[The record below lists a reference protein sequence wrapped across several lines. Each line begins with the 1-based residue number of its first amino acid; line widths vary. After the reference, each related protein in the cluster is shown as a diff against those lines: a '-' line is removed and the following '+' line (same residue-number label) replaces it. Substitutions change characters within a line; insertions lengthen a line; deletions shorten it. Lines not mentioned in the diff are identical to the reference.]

1 MRDEVI
7 RRCELLIQNRDTMN
21 EAFKWGNTLLNLSA
35 AYMITSKEKRTD
47 VAKLKQCKEL
57 IKEKT
62 STFSKF
68 KGNANCA
75 ITTMLAVSPN
85 AELLLV
91 DGMRV
96 HEMLKAKLRDSAYL
110 PMAAMS
116 IARLVSLERQEE
128 TVAKTKEIYDR
139 IKTEHPFLTS
149 AEDSSFCALL
159 ALSEKSVEELVTEAE
174 RCYRF
179 LTEHTRYPKNSVQ
192 SLSHVLALYDGK
204 AEEKCEKVMA
214 MYETLK
220 ACGLKYGTNY
230 ELPMLGILAMTNHD
244 YEALAE
250 ELTEVSVWLSKQKG
264 FGFWGYVSV
273 RQRRMLAGMLLQ
285 ESKEQNEVSETA
297 LIQSSIATVV
307 AQQAAMISV
316 MAASSAATVTAANS

>member
-1 MRDEVI
+1 MRDEVR

-21 EAFKWGNTLLNLSA
+21 EAFKWGNSLLNLSA
-35 AYMITSKEKRTD
+35 AYMITSKERRTD
-47 VAKLKQCKEL
+47 VATLKQCKDL

-62 STFSKF
+62 STFSNF

-75 ITTMLAVSPN
+75 ITAMLAVSLN
-85 AELLLV
+85 AELLLA

-96 HEMLKAKLRDSAYL
+96 HEMFKTKLRDSAYL
-110 PMAAMS
+110 PMASMS
-116 IARLVSLERQEE
+116 VARLVSLERQEE
-128 TVAKTKEIYDR
+128 IVDKTKEIYDR
-139 IKTEHPFLTS
+139 IKKEHPFLTS

-174 RCYRF
+174 ACYRF
-179 LTEHTRYPKNSVQ
+179 LTEHTRYQKNSVQ
-192 SLSHVLALYDGK
+192 SLSHVLALYDGT
-204 AEEKCEKVMA
+204 AEEKCEKVMEL
-214 MYETLK
+214 YETLK

-230 ELPMLGILAMTNHD
+230 ELPMLGILAMTNKN

-250 ELTEVSVWLSKQKG
+250 ELAEVSTWLSKQKG

-273 RQRRMLAGMLLQ
+273 RQRLMFAGMLLQ
-285 ESKEQNEVSETA
+285 EREEQNAVSETA

-307 AQQAAMISV
+307 AQQAAMISI
-316 MAASSAATVTAANS
+316 MAASSAAAASVASS

>member
-1 MRDEVI
+1 MRDEVR

-21 EAFKWGNTLLNLSA
+21 EAFKWGNSLLNLSA

-47 VAKLKQCKEL
+47 VAMLKQCKAL

-62 STFSKF
+62 GMFSNF

-75 ITTMLAVSPN
+75 VTALLAVSPD
-85 AELLLV
+85 AELLLA

-96 HEMLKAKLRDSAYL
+96 HEMMKAKLRDSAYL

-128 TVAKTKEIYDR
+128 VVAKTKEIYDR

-149 AEDSSFCALL
+149 VEDSSFCALL
-159 ALSEKSVEELVTEAE
+159 ALSEKSVEELVAEAE
-174 RCYRF
+174 ACYRF

-204 AEEKCEKVMA
+204 PEEKCGKVIGL
-214 MYETLK
+214 YDTLK

-230 ELPMLGILAMTNHD
+230 ELPVLGILAMISNN

-250 ELTEVSVWLSKQKG
+250 ELTEVSTWLSKQKG
-264 FGFWGYVSV
+264 FGLWGSVSV
-273 RQRRMLAGMLLQ
+273 RQRLMFAGMLLQ
-285 ESKEQNEVSETA
+285 EQEGQKEVSETA

-316 MAASSAATVTAANS
+316 MAATSAAATSASS

>member
-1 MRDEVI
+1 MRDEVR
-7 RRCELLIQNRDTMN
+7 RRCELLIQNRDTLN
-21 EAFKWGNTLLNLSA
+21 EAFKWGNSLLHLSA
-35 AYMITSKEKRTD
+35 SYMITSKEKRTN

-57 IKEKT
+57 IKGKT
-62 STFSKF
+62 STFSNF

-75 ITTMLAVSPN
+75 ITAMLAVSPD
-85 AELLLV
+85 AEMLLA

-96 HEMLKAKLRDSAYL
+96 HEMLKGQLRDSAYL

-128 TVAKTKEIYDR
+128 IVAKTKEIYDR
-139 IKTEHPFLTS
+139 IKKEHPYLTS
-149 AEDSSFCALL
+149 AEDCSFCALL
-159 ALSEKSVEELVTEAE
+159 ALSGKNAEELVTEAE
-174 RCYRF
+174 RCYGF

-204 AEEKCEKVMA
+204 AEEKCEKVMGL
-214 MYETLK
+214 YDTLK
-220 ACGLKYGTNY
+220 ARGLKYGTNY
-230 ELPMLGILAMTNHD
+230 ELPMLGILAMTNLD

-250 ELTEVSVWLSKQKG
+250 ELSEVSAWLSKQKG

-273 RQRRMLAGMLLQ
+273 RQRLMFAGMLLQ
-285 ESKEQNEVSETA
+285 EGENEVSETA

-316 MAASSAATVTAANS
+316 MAASSAAAVTAANS

>member
-1 MRDEVI
+1 MRDEVR

-21 EAFKWGNTLLNLSA
+21 AAFKWGNSLLNLSA
-35 AYMITSKEKRTD
+35 AYMITAKEKRTD
-47 VAKLKQCKEL
+47 VTTLKQCKDL

-62 STFSKF
+62 STFSNF

-75 ITTMLAVSPN
+75 ITAMLAVSPN
-85 AELLLV
+85 ADLLLA
-91 DGMRV
+91 DGMRI
-96 HEMLKAKLRDSAYL
+96 HEMLKTKLRDSAYL

-128 TVAKTKEIYDR
+128 IVSKTKEIYDR
-139 IKTEHPFLTS
+139 IKKEHPFLTS

-174 RCYRF
+174 ACYRF

-192 SLSHVLALYDGK
+192 SLSHVLALYDGTV
-204 AEEKCEKVMA
+204 EEKCEKVMA
-214 MYETLK
+214 LYETLK

-230 ELPMLGILAMTNHD
+230 ELPMLGILAMTSNN
-244 YEALAE
+244 YEELAE
-250 ELTEVSVWLSKQKG
+250 EMIEVSTWLSKQKG
-264 FGFWGYVSV
+264 FGLWGYVSV
-273 RQRRMLAGMLLQ
+273 RQRLMLAGMLLQ
-285 ESKEQNEVSETA
+285 EQEGQNEVSETA

-307 AQQAAMISV
+307 AQQAAMLAI
-316 MAASSAATVTAANS
+316 MMSSTAAATSAANS

>member
-1 MRDEVI
+1 MRDEVR
-7 RRCELLIQNRDTMN
+7 RRCELLIQNRDTLN
-21 EAFKWGNTLLNLSA
+21 EAFKWGNGLLNLSA
-35 AYMITSKEKRTD
+35 AYMITAKDKQTD
-47 VAKLKQCKEL
+47 VARLKQCKDL
-57 IKEKT
+57 VKAKT
-62 STFSKF
+62 SMFSSLT
-68 KGNANCA
+68 GNAPCA
-75 ITTMLAVSPN
+75 ITAMLAVSPD
-85 AELLLV
+85 AELLLA

-116 IARLVSLERQEE
+116 VARLVPLERQEE
-128 TVAKTKEIYDR
+128 VVTKTKEIYDR
-139 IKTEHPFLTS
+139 IKKEHPFLTS

-174 RCYRF
+174 CCYRF

-192 SLSHVLALYDGK
+192 SLSHVLALYEGD
-204 AEEKCEKVMA
+204 AEEKCKKVMEL
-214 MYETLK
+214 YDTLK

-250 ELTEVSVWLSKQKG
+250 EMTEVSTWLSKQKG
-264 FGFWGYVSV
+264 FGFWGYVTV
-273 RQRRMLAGMLLQ
+273 KQRLMLAGMLLQ
-285 ESKEQNEVSETA
+285 EQERNEVTETA
-297 LIQSSIATVV
+297 LLQSSIATVV

-316 MAASSAATVTAANS
+316 MAASTAAAASAASS

>member
-1 MRDEVI
+1 MRDEVR
-7 RRCELLIQNRDTMN
+7 RRCELLIQNRDTLN
-21 EAFKWGNTLLNLSA
+21 EAFKWGNSLLNLSA
-35 AYMITSKEKRTD
+35 AYMITSKEKRAD
-47 VAKLKQCKEL
+47 VAKLKQCKDL

-62 STFSKF
+62 STFSNF

-75 ITTMLAVSPN
+75 ITAMLAVSPN
-85 AELLLV
+85 AEMLLA

-116 IARLVSLERQEE
+116 IVRLVPLERQEE
-128 TVAKTKEIYDR
+128 IVDKTKEIYDW
-139 IKTEHPFLTS
+139 IKKEHPFLTS

-159 ALSEKSVEELVTEAE
+159 ALSEKNVEELVTEAE
-174 RCYRF
+174 NCYRF

-192 SLSHVLALYDGK
+192 SLSHVLALYDGT
-204 AEEKCEKVMA
+204 AEEKCEKVKA
-214 MYETLK
+214 LYETLK

-230 ELPMLGILAMTNHD
+230 ELPMLGIIAMTNHD
-244 YEALAE
+244 YDSLAE
-250 ELTEVSVWLSKQKG
+250 ELSEVSTWLSKQKG
-264 FGFWGYVSV
+264 FGLWGYVSV
-273 RQRRMLAGMLLQ
+273 RQRLMFAGMLLQ
-285 ESKEQNEVSETA
+285 EQEGQNEVSETA

-316 MAASSAATVTAANS
+316 MAASTAAATAANS

>member
-1 MRDEVI
+1 MRDEVR

-21 EAFKWGNTLLNLSA
+21 EAFKWGNSLLNLSA

-47 VAKLKQCKEL
+47 VAKLKQCKAL

-62 STFSKF
+62 STFSNF

-75 ITTMLAVSPN
+75 VTAMLAVSPD
-85 AELLLV
+85 AELLLA

-96 HEMLKAKLRDSAYL
+96 HGMLKAKLRDSVYL

-116 IARLVSLERQEE
+116 IARLASLERQEE
-128 TVAKTKEIYDR
+128 VVTKTKEIYDR

-149 AEDSSFCALL
+149 VEDSSFCALL
-159 ALSEKSVEELVTEAE
+159 ALSEKSVEELVAEAE
-174 RCYRF
+174 ACYRF

-204 AEEKCEKVMA
+204 PEEKCEKVIEL
-214 MYETLK
+214 YDTLK

-230 ELPMLGILAMTNHD
+230 ELPVLGILAMTSNN

-250 ELTEVSVWLSKQKG
+250 ELTEVSTWLSKQKG
-264 FGFWGYVSV
+264 FGLWGSVSV
-273 RQRRMLAGMLLQ
+273 RQRLMFAGMLLQ
-285 ESKEQNEVSETA
+285 EQEGQKEVSETA

-316 MAASSAATVTAANS
+316 MAASSAAATSASS